1 MKLSQYLPETPA
13 LMKNL
18 ASLDQQIGMMSLAKA
33 NNSTAQVGQAPTIG
47 LDNIVTTWVRHQ
59 QAYRRQLV
67 QDLQT
72 IHLSQEEVRGPI
84 NHVTGEVF
92 RRGIVW
98 KALKENPDESQKDR
112 FIEFMRSAN
121 IFNQSLED
129 VLRVFHQDVNI
140 IDDGFIYLAKE
151 YYSDGENLTSR
162 VTEIRRMNPA
172 IFEFDL
178 DDAGIPMNS
187 HYLCPIHRNKVETD
201 PGPCEVQDQ
210 HGECPRQKIPAMY
223 KMWYNN
229 RHLFFFDDEIIHL
242 SKFYPGET
250 YGWPAL
256 MTVFEKV
263 LTLIGMDKN
272 LYRYFYERRMPASML
287 MVTTDDAEGLKRER
301 EHIAAQTRVDPN
313 YIPIVAVSARQGTR
327 GRIDMVRLFHT
338 LQEMDYLPV
347 REEIR
352 ERISA
357 MWGVTPAW
365 QGAPEAFGG
374 LSTQTQQLVVMS
386 RVVEGD
392 QRMFHDKVFP
402 KFMKAF
408 GITDW
413 ELMLE
418 QPEEKSEATRLSF
431 VLQRAQAARAM
442 ADMGYDIELKGDNL
456 ALEDVEFMVSGT
468 AVILE
473 MQKEQQALE
482 LEQMQQQVEMQEQQ
496 SEMPPEE
503 GEEGEE
509 GEGEEVEGA
518 EDMEGGEEPDE
529 IEGEDANAEAIN

>member
-1 MKLSQYLPETPA
+1 
-13 LMKNL
+13 
-18 ASLDQQIGMMSLAKA
+18 
-33 NNSTAQVGQAPTIG
+33 
-47 LDNIVTTWVRHQ
+47 
-59 QAYRRQLV
+59 
-67 QDLQT
+67 
-72 IHLSQEEVRGPI
+72 
-84 NHVTGEVF
+84 
-92 RRGIVW
+92 
-98 KALKENPDESQKDR
+98 
-112 FIEFMRSAN
+112 
-121 IFNQSLED
+121 
-129 VLRVFHQDVNI
+129 
-140 IDDGFIYLAKE
+140 
-151 YYSDGENLTSR
+151 
-162 VTEIRRMNPA
+162 
-172 IFEFDL
+172 
-178 DDAGIPMNS
+178 
-187 HYLCPIHRNKVETD
+187 
-201 PGPCEVQDQ
+201 
-210 HGECPRQKIPAMY
+210 
-223 KMWYNN
+223 
-229 RHLFFFDDEIIHL
+229 
-242 SKFYPGET
+242 
-250 YGWPAL
+250 
-256 MTVFEKV
+256 
-263 LTLIGMDKN
+263 
-272 LYRYFYERRMPASML
+272 
-287 MVTTDDAEGLKRER
+287 
-301 EHIAAQTRVDPN
+301 
-313 YIPIVAVSARQGTR
+313 
-327 GRIDMVRLFHT
+327 
-338 LQEMDYLPV
+338 
-347 REEIR
+347 
-352 ERISA
+352 

-482 LEQMQQQVEMQEQQ
+482 LEQMQQQIEMQEQQ